1 MKMEADCNKP
11 YIMQTHIYAR
21 GAKETCPSRAFSY
34 TLGIIIFIFIFAVGG
49 CDEPT
54 PVTITP
60 EETDSIVLRDYILAA
75 DETWDAEKTYT
86 VHGELEIPPDI
97 TLRIPPETTVRFGRD
112 ALVKVRGILKV
123 GVEAERAG
131 AVTPVKFTSD
141 IPGPQRGD
149 WQGIL
154 FDHTHGLDSFV
165 RGAQIEYAT
174 VAVDIKTTSPTIADC
189 TFRLNDVAI
198 ALDGS
203 NAVIQHNAFVD
214 NNIGIRT
221 IGRQTRPKIERNSIT
236 RNEIGIHCENVQS
249 IIQYNNLGGNIRAL
263 KLWVKFDLY
272 APDNWWG
279 TLDAES
285 IDTAIVDAADPEL
298 LHKQVGTVTY
308 EPIADAPIPDAGPN
322 R

>member
-1 MKMEADCNKP
+1 MKMERDCNKP
-11 YIMQTHIYAR
+11 YIMKTHIYAR
-21 GAKETCPSRAFSY
+21 SATSCPTSCPTRAFSRI
-34 TLGIIIFIFIFAVGG
+34 LCIILFILAANG

-54 PVTITP
+54 PITLTE
-60 EETDSIVLRDYILAA
+60 EETASIVLRDYILAA

-123 GVEAERAG
+123 GVEAEQAG
-131 AVTPVKFTSD
+131 AVKPVKFTSD

-149 WQGIL
+149 WNGIL
-154 FDHTHGLDSFV
+154 FDHTHGLDSFI
-165 RGAQIEYAT
+165 RGAQIEYAS
-174 VAVDIKTTSPTIADC
+174 VALDIKTTSPTIADC
-189 TFRLNDVAI
+189 TLRLNDIAI

-203 NAVIQHNAFVD
+203 NAVIKHNELVD
-214 NNIGIRT
+214 NNVGIRT
-221 IGRQTRPKIERNSIT
+221 IGRQTRPKIERNRIT

-249 IIQYNNLGGNIRAL
+249 IIQYNNLSGNIRAL

-272 APDNWWG
+272 APENWWG
-279 TLDAES
+279 TLDTES
-285 IDTAIVDAADPEL
+285 IDTAIIDAADPEL

-308 EPIADAPIPDAGPN
+308 QPIADAPIPDAGL

>member
-1 MKMEADCNKP
+1 MKMEADYNKP
-11 YIMQTHIYAR
+11 YIMQLHNIYAR
-21 GAKETCPSRAFSY
+21 SAKETCPSRAFSY
-34 TLGIIIFIFIFAVGG
+34 TLCIIIVILAGGG

-54 PVTITP
+54 PIAITP
-60 EETDSIVLRDYILAA
+60 EETANIVLRDYLLAA

-112 ALVKVRGILKV
+112 ALVKVRGILKI
-123 GVEAERAG
+123 GVDAEQAG
-131 AVTPVKFTSD
+131 AVKPVKLTSD

-149 WQGIL
+149 WNGIL
-154 FDHTHGLDSFV
+154 FDHTHGLDSFI
-165 RGAQIEYAT
+165 RGAHIEYAT
-174 VAVDIKTTSPTIADC
+174 VALDIKTTSPTIADC
-189 TFRLNDVAI
+189 TFRLNDIAI

-203 NAVIQHNAFVD
+203 DAVIQHNELVD

-249 IIQYNNLGGNIRAL
+249 IIHYNNLSGNIRAL
-263 KLWVKFDLY
+263 KLGVKFDLY
-272 APDNWWG
+272 APENWWG
-279 TLDAES
+279 TLNVES

-308 EPIADAPIPDAGPN
+308 EPIADAPIADAGP
-322 R
+322 RR